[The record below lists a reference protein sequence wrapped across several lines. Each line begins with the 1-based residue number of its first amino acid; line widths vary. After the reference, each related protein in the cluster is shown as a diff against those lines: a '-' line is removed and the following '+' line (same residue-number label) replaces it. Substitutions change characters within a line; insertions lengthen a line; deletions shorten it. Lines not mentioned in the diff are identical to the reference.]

1 MDLTVDQ
8 ANLTRTTRLTSRAT
22 PTRSTLPVLQTVRLE
37 AQNGGLILT
46 ATDLEIGVTTAIAAN
61 VATSGTICVPARLLG
76 EYISQL
82 PSEPVHLTLKPEGH
96 RLRLSC
102 GRFVANLATQD
113 ATEFPALPAG
123 DEARALTLD
132 ASRLRQAVARV
143 AFAAARDEARPVLTA
158 VLFDFGPEGLTLA
171 AADGFRLARARL
183 AGVVADPHQLLVP
196 VRAVTE
202 LGRLLGDAETVRL
215 IPTAENRGVHFVI
228 GGTTLF
234 ARLLEGHFPDI
245 ERVIPQESKTT
256 VTVETAAFRQAVRV
270 AGLFGGS
277 GDSRPVV
284 LEAASGFLHLRARG
298 DQTGDAEADVSAE
311 VAGDPQAIAV
321 NTRLLADL
329 LDVVDSAR
337 LRLSWSSAQTPI
349 VLRELDREESA
360 DLFVAMPLS
369 DPSLIR
375 RPVAA

>member
-8 ANLTRTTRLTSRAT
+8 ANLTRATRLTSRAT

-37 AQNGGLILT
+37 AQNGGLTLT

-61 VATSGTICVPARLLG
+61 VATPGTICVPARLLG

-113 ATEFPALPAG
+113 AAEFPALPAG
-123 DEARALTLD
+123 NEARALTLD

-143 AFAAARDEARPVLTA
+143 AFAAARDDARPVLTA

-183 AGVVADPHQLLVP
+183 AGVVADPQQLLVP

-202 LGRLLGDAETVRL
+202 LGRLLGDAKFYSLV
-215 IPTAENRGVHFVI
+215 RGVALPPAKFSTIAEHVWHLEKTNAP
-228 GGTTLF
+228 TTFLVF
-234 ARLLEGHFPDI
+234 GNDRQVPVLWLERYGNLLSG
-245 ERVIPQESKTT
+245 V
-256 VTVETAAFRQAVRV
+256 AFY
-270 AGLFGGS
+270 
-277 GDSRPVV
+277 
-284 LEAASGFLHLRARG
+284 FLREDGR
-298 DQTGDAEADVSAE
+298 
-311 VAGDPQAIAV
+311 
-321 NTRLLADL
+321 
-329 LDVVDSAR
+329 LDVLTS
-337 LRLSWSSAQTPI
+337 
-349 VLRELDREESA
+349 LDHAYRNG
-360 DLFVAMPLS
+360 
-369 DPSLIR
+369 
-375 RPVAA
+375 

>member
-1 MDLTVDQ
+1 LDLTVDQ
-8 ANLTRTTRLTSRAT
+8 ANLTRATRLTSRAT

-37 AQNGGLILT
+37 AQNGGLTLT

-61 VATSGTICVPARLLG
+61 VATPGTICVPARLLG

-102 GRFVANLATQD
+102 GRYVANLATQD
-113 ATEFPALPAG
+113 AAEFPALPAG

-183 AGVVADPHQLLVP
+183 AGVVAVPQQLLVP

-215 IPTAENRGVHFVI
+215 IPSAENRGVHFVI

-245 ERVIPQESKTT
+245 ERVIPQKSKTN
-256 VTVETAAFRQAVRV
+256 VTVETVAFRQAVRV

-284 LEAASGFLHLRARG
+284 LEAASGSLHLRARG

-321 NTRLLADL
+321 NPRLLADL

-349 VLRELDREESA
+349 VLREVEREESA

>member
-1 MDLTVDQ
+1 LDLTVDQ
-8 ANLTRTTRLTSRAT
+8 ANLTRATRLTSRAT
-22 PTRSTLPVLQTVRLE
+22 PARSTLPILQMVRLE
-37 AQNGGLILT
+37 AQQGGLTLT
-46 ATDLEIGVTTAIAAN
+46 ATDLEIGLTTAIAAN
-61 VATSGTICVPARLLG
+61 VATTGTICVPARLLG

-82 PSEPVHLTLKPEGH
+82 PSEPVHLTLQPEGH

-102 GRFVANLATQD
+102 GHFVANLATLD
-113 ATEFPALPAG
+113 AAEFPALPAG
-123 DEARALTLD
+123 DVARALTLD

-143 AFAAARDEARPVLTA
+143 AFAAARDDARPVLTA
-158 VLFDFGPEGLTLA
+158 VLFDFGPDGLTLA
-171 AADGFRLARARL
+171 AADGFRLARTRL
-183 AGVVADPHQLLVP
+183 SGVIADPQQYLVP
-196 VRAVTE
+196 ARAVTE

-234 ARLLEGHFPDI
+234 ARLIEGHFPDI
-245 ERVIPQESKTT
+245 ERVIPQESKTN

-270 AGLFGGS
+270 AGLFGGT

-284 LEAASGFLHLRARG
+284 LEAASGYLHLRARG

-349 VLRELDREESA
+349 VLREVEREEST

>member
-8 ANLTRTTRLTSRAT
+8 ANLTRATRLTSRAT

-37 AQNGGLILT
+37 AQNGGLTLT

-102 GRFVANLATQD
+102 GRFVANLASQD
-113 ATEFPALPAG
+113 AAEFPALPAG

-256 VTVETAAFRQAVRV
+256 VTVETVAFRQAVRV

-349 VLRELDREESA
+349 VLREVDREESA

>member
-8 ANLTRTTRLTSRAT
+8 ANLTRATRLTSRAT

-37 AQNGGLILT
+37 AQNGGLTLT
-46 ATDLEIGVTTAIAAN
+46 ATDLEVGVTTAIAAN
-61 VATSGTICVPARLLG
+61 VSTPGTICVPARLLG

-113 ATEFPALPAG
+113 AAEFPALPVG

-143 AFAAARDEARPVLTA
+143 AFAAARDDARPVLTA

-183 AGVVADPHQLLVP
+183 AGVVAVPQQLLVP
-196 VRAVTE
+196 ARAVTE
-202 LGRLLGDAETVRL
+202 LGRLLGDAETARL